1 MSGQQ
6 QIKQTSKNFSAYG
19 LAKDATTR
27 RTFNFVETMS
37 VRIPPGE
44 ARSKSLYNV
53 LL

>member
-6 QIKQTSKNFSAYG
+6 QIKQTSKNFSAHG
-19 LAKDATTR
+19 LTKDATTSS
-27 RTFNFVETMS
+27 FVETMS

>member
-6 QIKQTSKNFSAYG
+6 TINQTSKNLFAYW
-19 LAKDATTR
+19 LAKDAR